1 MPKAKDSDNKD
12 VSDYLHARNVV
23 DAKMKIDKNRSYE
36 IFQYRNPGRRDKT
49 ILKTNLENLELNE
62 RTQKGLGIESSTQFG
77 SSREG

>member
-36 IFQYRNPGRRDKT
+36 IFQYRNLAQR
-49 ILKTNLENLELNE
+49 
-62 RTQKGLGIESSTQFG
+62 
-77 SSREG
+77 